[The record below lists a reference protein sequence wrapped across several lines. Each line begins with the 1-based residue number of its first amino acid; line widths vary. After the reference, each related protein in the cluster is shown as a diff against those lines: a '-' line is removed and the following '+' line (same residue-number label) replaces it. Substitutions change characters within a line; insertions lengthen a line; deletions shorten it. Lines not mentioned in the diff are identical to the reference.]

1 MARGLCLHLNQLGF
15 EALGCD
21 LHLAPSTLV
30 FVPCSAA
37 SCSNISVRS
46 AATGSNHGCLRVF
59 ELPHHPCK
67 TCKTRCRWCRYPFAV
82 AGIQWACHSQV
93 GDLHQEGGGTR
104 GARGRCSACSTGL
117 STATL
122 PSSRS
127 TRSESRV
134 PWRFRNPGKMPASS
148 TSCQRQE
155 PRLRR
160 GSVPVRIKDYIA
172 ASKSL
177 QTWIRAA
184 LKAVPGASNRAGLY
198 MYIYLS
204 LSLAL
209 PPSPSQ
215 THVSCSVSLCPA
227 YAASAPALDSCHS
240 SLA

>member
-1 MARGLCLHLNQLGF
+1 M
-15 EALGCD
+15 
-21 LHLAPSTLV
+21 
-30 FVPCSAA
+30 
-37 SCSNISVRS
+37 
-46 AATGSNHGCLRVF
+46 
-59 ELPHHPCK
+59 
-67 TCKTRCRWCRYPFAV
+67 
-82 AGIQWACHSQV
+82 QWACHSQV
-93 GDLHQEGGGTR
+93 GDLQQEGGGTR

-127 TRSESRV
+127 TRSESRAL
-134 PWRFRNPGKMPASS
+134 WIFRNPGKMPASS

-204 LSLAL
+204 LSLSPSR
-209 PPSPSQ
+209 PPSLSLPNTCQLQCEPVPCLCCFCFSARLMPLE
-215 THVSCSVSLCPA
+215 SCITSSDS
-227 YAASAPALDSCHS
+227 ASKCYTQL
-240 SLA
+240 